1 MFFFFFFTL
10 LLFINLI
17 YNIKSNGGN
26 GSNEEFDYLILVN
39 KQNKIPDDYESKVD
53 LINVTNF
60 LREETTHQI
69 ERKTYEYYS
78 QLKQKLYDEHNITI
92 ELDSVY
98 RRVAAQ
104 QEIWDEFVQERGE
117 EYAKQYV
124 AVPGYSEHHTG
135 LAVDICLKIN
145 GTVVDDNDDMIAQ
158 KEIFAKIHEKL
169 EDYGFILRYPIGKE
183 EITGYNYEPWHLR
196 FVEVENAKKIKS
208 QGVTLEEYL
217 GKWNKGDN
225 IKINYLLL
233 MMILVIYILI

>member
-10 LLFINLI
+10 LIFINLI

-26 GSNEEFDYLILVN
+26 GSNEAFDYLILVN
-39 KQNKIPDDYESKVD
+39 KQNKIPDDYETKVD

-78 QLKQKLYDEHNITI
+78 QLKQKLYNENNITI

-98 RRVAAQ
+98 RSVAAQ

-145 GTVVDDNDDMIAQ
+145 GTVVDDNDDMIA
-158 KEIFAKIHEKL
+158 
-169 EDYGFILRYPIGKE
+169 
-183 EITGYNYEPWHLR
+183 
-196 FVEVENAKKIKS
+196 
-208 QGVTLEEYL
+208 
-217 GKWNKGDN
+217 
-225 IKINYLLL
+225 LL
-233 MMILVIYILI
+233 MIMMI

>member
-1 MFFFFFFTL
+1 MCFFCFILLFLLIDLIFTL
-10 LLFINLI
+10 EP
-17 YNIKSNGGN
+17 
-26 GSNEEFDYLILVN
+26 NEQNRPNEAFDYLILVN
-39 KQNKIPDDYESKVD
+39 KQYKLPDGYESKVD

-60 LREETTHQI
+60 LREEKTHQI
-69 ERKTYEYYS
+69 ERKTYDYFA

-98 RRVAAQ
+98 RSVARQ
-104 QEIWDEFVQERGE
+104 QEIWDEFIRTKGE
-117 EYAKQYV
+117 EYTRKYV

-169 EDYGFILRYPIGKE
+169 EDYGFILRFPIGKE
-183 EITGYNYEPWHLR
+183 KITGYNYEPWHLR

-208 QGVTLEEYL
+208 KGVTLEEYL
-217 GKWNKGDN
+217 GKWNKSDN
-225 IKINYLLL
+225 IKINYLLSI
-233 MMILVIYILI
+233 MILILYLLI